1 MFIFQEIMKGI
12 HKEPQSFRIRQRRD
26 KTIAKVNKKKKQ
38 IVDLE
43 ALIAEENVPIE
54 WEENEDQRLCFLI

>member
-1 MFIFQEIMKGI
+1 MKGI
-12 HKEPQSFRIRQRRD
+12 HKEVESFRIRQRRN
-26 KTIAKVNKKKKQ
+26 TAIAKAKKKKKR

-43 ALIAEENVPIE
+43 ALIAVENMPNE